1 MPDRVH
7 NRIPRFF
14 SRRRSRQCQVILTEL
29 LGPITADLQEA
40 TRQIHDYTLVL
51 VILCKIAHFSERKR
65 DAMSSNF
72 ERVTALIKELLALN
86 RAESARTLEP
96 RTVIELERRKSKR
109 KRIRQELVQV
119 LGLHDRTKA

>member
-1 MPDRVH
+1 MPGGTDGA
-7 NRIPRFF
+7 I
-14 SRRRSRQCQVILTEL
+14 
-29 LGPITADLQEA
+29 GPITADLQEA

>member
-1 MPDRVH
+1 MPGGTAG
-7 NRIPRFF
+7 
-14 SRRRSRQCQVILTEL
+14 VI
-29 LGPITADLQEA
+29 GPITADLQEV
-40 TRQIHDYTLVL
+40 TRQINDYTLIL
-51 VILCKIAHFSERKR
+51 AILCKIAHLSERKQ

-86 RAESARTLEP
+86 RAESARTLAP
-96 RTVIELERRKSKR
+96 STPIQLERRKSKR

>member
-1 MPDRVH
+1 MPGDTDG
-7 NRIPRFF
+7 
-14 SRRRSRQCQVILTEL
+14 VI
-29 LGPITADLQEA
+29 GPITADLQEA

-72 ERVTALIKELLALN
+72 KRVTALIKELLALN

-96 RTVIELERRKSKR
+96 RTVIELARTTE
-109 KRIRQELVQV
+109 VQ
-119 LGLHDRTKA
+119 TKANQARTRTSPWSS